1 MVYHIFIDN
10 SISDIKFYEELNFLR
25 KIFHEEKFDKEFYK
39 KGPHPWFRADP
50 KAVMELYELKN
61 DCVII
66 PDPLNPCWDPST
78 SSKSI
83 HDYLRVN
90 LFGELIAIQVHKL
103 DLCKLDELAKTVI
116 TTMHTEGEICHDK
129 ILITTN
135 DHRYDAYKDH
145 PEIDFLSVPG
155 MDVTTLYRK
164 AIAQTIN
171 KVFAD
176 VSCSKELDPRLKSI
190 RKRIYFKYML
200 GSTF

>member
-39 KGPHPWFRADP
+39 SGKKRWFRPDP
-50 KAVMELYELKN
+50 RDVAHLFELKN

-66 PDPLNPCWDPST
+66 PDPLNPCWPPAT
-78 SSKSI
+78 SPTGI
-83 HDYLRVN
+83 HRYLHVN
-90 LFGELIAIQVHKL
+90 LFGELNAIQVHKL
-103 DLCKLDELAKTVI
+103 NLCNINDMAKYVVEVAN
-116 TTMHTEGEICHDK
+116 TEGEITHDK
-129 ILITTN
+129 ILIATN

-145 PEIDFLSVPG
+145 KEIDFLSIPG
-155 MDVTTLYRK
+155 ADVNVLYRK

-171 KVFAD
+171 KAFAD
-176 VSCSKELDPRLKSI
+176 ISCSTELDPRLKPI
-190 RKRIYFKYML
+190 RKRLYFKYML